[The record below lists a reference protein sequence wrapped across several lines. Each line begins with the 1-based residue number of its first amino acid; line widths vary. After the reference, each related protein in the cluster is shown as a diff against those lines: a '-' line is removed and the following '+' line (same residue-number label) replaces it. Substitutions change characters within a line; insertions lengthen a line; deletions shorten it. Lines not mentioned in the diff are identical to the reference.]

1 MPKPTP
7 QVDGALVARFS
18 EWKERGP
25 LYAYR
30 QQSKLTMGGVAST
43 LGVSIGTVQNLEDG
57 NRDPR
62 NKPYWPNVCRL
73 LRAGRHRLHDAGL
86 AREWG
91 QWLESKPQA

>member
-1 MPKPTP
+1 MPKPSP
-7 QVDGALVARFS
+7 AADGVLVARFS

-30 QQSKLTMGGVAST
+30 QRSKLTMGGVAST

-62 NKPYWPNVCRL
+62 DKPYWPALCRM
-73 LRAGRHRLHDAGL
+73 LRHDRKNIGEL
-86 AREWG
+86 WEH
-91 QWLESKPQA
+91 WLKSKPLA